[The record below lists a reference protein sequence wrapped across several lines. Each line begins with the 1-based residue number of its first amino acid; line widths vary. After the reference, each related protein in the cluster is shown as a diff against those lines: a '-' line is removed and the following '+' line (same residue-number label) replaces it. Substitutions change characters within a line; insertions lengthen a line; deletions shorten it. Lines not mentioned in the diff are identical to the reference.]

1 MVNILMIHS
10 RKGLTKKLKL
20 SINKMVSVKLGII
33 PIIIIALFSQS
44 CKNILAPEFIDVK
57 DLKVQLQGFTSAG
70 VSGEALFYNPNK
82 TTINILDAVID
93 LSVDGSKIT
102 TLEQDFNIKVGKL
115 QNFTVP
121 IDVRVP
127 LKDLKV
133 NSISSALSMLG
144 GEKKT
149 LHFKGKI
156 RVKVY
161 GIAFS
166 VPVDHFEDVALK
178 L

>member
-1 MVNILMIHS
+1 MI
-10 RKGLTKKLKL
+10 KGKL
-20 SINKMVSVKLGII
+20 SIVPLII
-33 PIIIIALFSQS
+33 LALLSQS

-57 DLKVQLQGFTSAG
+57 DIKVQLQGFSSAG

-102 TLEQDFNIKVGKL
+102 TLEQEFNIKAGKL

-121 IDVRVP
+121 IDVKVP